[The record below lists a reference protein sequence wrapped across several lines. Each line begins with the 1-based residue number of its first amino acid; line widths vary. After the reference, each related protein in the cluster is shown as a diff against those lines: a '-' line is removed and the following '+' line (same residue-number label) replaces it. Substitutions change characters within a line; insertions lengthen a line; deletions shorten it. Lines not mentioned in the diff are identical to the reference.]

1 MATILIIDD
10 DDELLLMLG
19 MIFRRAG
26 YETIVSNDST
36 SALDDIREKR
46 PDLIVLDLM
55 MPYLNGF
62 EVCRCVR
69 EMEHGADTPIMI
81 LSARMQPEDR
91 DKAFAAGANDY
102 VMKPVTSRELIERA
116 RRLLEP
122 TD

>member
-81 LSARMQPEDR
+81 LSARMQP
-91 DKAFAAGANDY
+91 KIAT
-102 VMKPVTSRELIERA
+102 KHLQPVQT
-116 RRLLEP
+116 
-122 TD
+122 TT